1 MEILI
6 ILFLILLN
14 GIFSMS
20 EIALVSSRKFKLESE
35 AKKGNSNAR
44 KALELANK
52 PNKFLSTVQI
62 GITLIGILT
71 GIFSGEK
78 FTGKLTVAIARLDY
92 LAPYADT
99 IAVTVIVIFIT
110 YLSLVFGEL
119 IPKRIGLSF
128 PEKIA
133 SAVARPMGVVSKI
146 TKPFIWLL
154 SKTNDF
160 ILGIFGIKEKTDGIV
175 TEEEIRSIVQQGTES
190 GEIQEIEQDI
200 VKRVF
205 DLGDRKA
212 GELMTHRSGM
222 IWLDIKDTLNDV
234 KATIEKEPHSS
245 YPVVEK
251 NLDHIIGIVSITD
264 LFISNK
270 QPDAFTLYDYIK
282 KPLYVHENSP
292 AYRVLEQFKSSRVHT
307 AFVVDEYGSMQGIIT
322 INDIFDSLVGDVLEF
337 DSEEAP
343 IVQRDENSWLAE
355 GQIPYYE
362 LIDYFNLVNIEE
374 PEGFNTLAGLIL
386 HLMHR
391 IPEAGDKVQWNGFEF
406 EVVDMDDRRI
416 DKVLI
421 KRLNIQN

>member
-14 GIFSMS
+14 GVFSMS

-35 AKKGNSNAR
+35 AKKGNPNAR
-44 KALELANK
+44 RALELSNK

-78 FTGKLTVAIARLDY
+78 LTDDLRAAISRVGL
-92 LAPYADT
+92 LAPYADSL
-99 IAVTVIVIFIT
+99 AVTGIVIIIT
-110 YLSLVFGEL
+110 YFSLVFGEL

-133 SAVARPMGVVSKI
+133 SAVAGPMQVISRI
-146 TKPFIWLL
+146 AKPFIWLL

-160 ILGIFGIKEKTDGIV
+160 VLGVFGIKEKTDGIV
-175 TEEEIRSIVQQGTES
+175 TEEEIRSIIKQSSES

-200 VKRVF
+200 VRRVF

-222 IWLDIKDTLNDV
+222 VWFDITDGYNQV
-234 KATIEKEPHSS
+234 KTTIEKEPHSV

-251 NLDHIIGIVSITD
+251 NLDHIVGIVSISD
-264 LFISNK
+264 LFISDEK
-270 QPDAFTLYDYIK
+270 AAAFSLYDYIR

-292 AYRVLEQFKSSRVHT
+292 AYRVLEQFRSSRVHT
-307 AFVVDEYGSMQGIIT
+307 AFVVDEYGAMQGIIT
-322 INDIFDSLVGDVLEF
+322 INDIFDSLVGDVLEY
-337 DSEEAP
+337 DREESP
-343 IVQRDENSWLAE
+343 ITQRDENSWLVE

-362 LIDYFNLVNIEE
+362 LIEYFSLVDTEE

-386 HLMHR
+386 HLMHH
-391 IPEAGDKVQWNGFEF
+391 IPEAGEKIQWNGFEL
-406 EVVDMDDRRI
+406 EIVDMDDRRI
-416 DKVLI
+416 DKVMI
-421 KRLNIQN
+421 RRITG